1 MADENKLRE
10 YLKLVTADLSRARAR
25 VRELEGEPVAIV
37 GMACRFPGDVHGPD
51 QLWDLVDQGRDAIGP
66 FPVERGWPEGG
77 QGGFL
82 AGVAEFDADFFGIS
96 PREARTMDPQQR
108 LVLEGAWE
116 ALEHAGIGPA
126 SLRGSRT
133 GVYVGAYYQGYDAL
147 ADHAEELIIGN
158 ASSVISGRVSYAL
171 GLEGPSLTVDTACSS
186 SLVAIHSAVTAL
198 HRGEC
203 TLALAGGVSVM
214 ASPSVFVE
222 IARQQGLA
230 SDGRCKAFAA
240 AADGTGF
247 AEGVALLVLQRLSE
261 AQAAGRRVLA
271 VVRGSAVNSD
281 GASNGLTA
289 PNGLSQQR
297 VIRQA
302 LAAARL
308 STSDVDLVEAHGTGT
323 TLGDPIEAQ
332 AIIATYGQDRETP
345 VRLGSLKSNLG
356 HTQAAAGV
364 GGVIK
369 LVQAMHHG
377 RMPRTLH
384 VDQPTPHVDWS
395 AGAVELLTDA
405 ADWPASAERPRRAA
419 VSSFGVS
426 GTNAHVIL
434 EEPPPAAETTVTDS
448 PPIHPWLVSGKGEQ
462 GLHAQARALL
472 PVPGSEAAIGHA
484 LATTRS
490 ALTHRAVVIGADRDE
505 LARGLASL
513 ADGEPLPQVVTGVVG
528 QPGQVAFVFPGQGTQ
543 WVGIGRELIEA
554 SPVFAARMAECEH
567 ALKSFVDW
575 SVTDALGDPEA
586 LADVEVLQPL
596 LWAVMVSLA
605 EVWRSHGVQPAAV
618 IGHSQGEIAA
628 AVVAGALSLEDG
640 ARVVCLRSR
649 IAARS
654 LPRQGGM
661 VAVTL
666 PPERVRDRW
675 HIAAVNGPSSCVVS
689 GRDEEL
695 DALVAEF
702 PDNTRRVASA
712 FASHSPHMEVIRDEL
727 LAAFE
732 PLRPKAGTVP
742 FMSTVT
748 GRIMPGAELDAEYW
762 YRNVRQTVRL
772 DLAVTALAEQGFGTF
787 IEVSG
792 HPVLSASLQDL
803 VDNGIV
809 LATLRRDD
817 GGPRRVLRALGEAH
831 VRGVAVDWTP
841 TLGAVS
847 GPAVELPTYAFRRQ
861 RYWLD
866 PVGGALTSVEL
877 AGGETLF
884 TAEISLATQPWLAGH
899 AVSGSI
905 LLPGVAF
912 VEMAVRAGDELGTPR
927 VEELA
932 LHHPLVLPANG
943 SVQVQV
949 FVGAADGDRRSVTIH
964 SRRGADEW
972 IQHASGT
979 LTAESVSADHL
990 DAWPP
995 PGTPLDL
1002 DGYYDDLAARGMEYG
1017 PDFQGLRAA
1026 WRDGNT
1032 LWAEVALPEQEG
1044 PYLLHPALFDAAI
1057 HASIMDSAENRLPFV
1072 WEGVSV
1078 HAVGASALRVR
1089 IRISADGDLSLLL
1102 ADESGAPVASVDR
1115 LASRPVGTALTR
1127 TAGTLFRL
1135 DWITVDVPATGTAI
1149 PVCRP
1154 VSVADALA
1162 EVQRWLAVDA
1172 GALAVV
1178 TRNAVAV
1185 DGSVP
1190 DPDAAAIWG
1199 LVRSAQSEHPGRFLL
1214 VDAES
1219 PLPPGLMSLG
1229 EPQLAVRGGR
1239 LFAPRLARAE
1249 ATGQARALDPD
1260 GTVVVTGASG
1270 TVGGLVARHL
1280 VAEHGVRHLLLL
1292 SRRGDIP
1299 VLAVEG
1305 VHVTALACD
1314 VGDRDALAAALASI
1328 PAAHPLTGVFHAAG
1342 VLDDGL
1348 VESLTPER
1356 LDRVWRAKADGA
1368 RHLHELTRNADLAE
1382 FVLFSSAAGVLGN
1395 AGQGNYAAAN
1405 TYLDALAAARRSHG
1419 LPARSLAWGLWA
1431 DRSAIVTEDAYD
1443 RTVRRG
1449 VRPMAAAD
1457 ALALLDAALR
1467 TDEPLLL
1474 PMDVDLTVLRDMDDL
1489 PRLWRGLLRTR
1500 THRPTAQVVT
1510 RSLTDVPP
1518 GERVAA
1524 LTDLVLGHTAKVLGR
1539 DDRVDIDRPFRDL
1552 GFDSLSAVEL
1562 RNRINAATGVRL
1574 SATAVFSYP
1583 TPRALVAKLLADLFP
1598 ADAAPQTQ
1606 DGPLDVDTLDVDS
1619 LVAHALRD
1627 A

>member
-37 GMACRFPGDVHGPD
+37 GMACRFPGGVHGPD
-51 QLWDLVDQGRDAIGP
+51 QLWDLVDEGRDAIGP
-66 FPVERGWPEGG
+66 FPVERGWPEDGH
-77 QGGFL
+77 GGFL
-82 AGVAEFDADFFGIS
+82 DGVAEFDADFFGIS

-108 LVLEGAWE
+108 LVLESAWE
-116 ALEHAGIGPA
+116 ALEHAGIGPS

-133 GVYVGAYYQGYDAL
+133 GVYVGAYYQGYDGL

-186 SLVAIHSAVTAL
+186 SLVALHSAVTAL

-230 SDGRCKAFAA
+230 ADGRCKAFAA

-271 VVRGSAVNSD
+271 VVRGTAVNSD

-345 VRLGSLKSNLG
+345 VRLGSLKSNIG

-369 LVQAMHHG
+369 LVQALRHG

-384 VDQPTPHVDWS
+384 VDEPTPHVNWS
-395 AGAVELLTDA
+395 AGAVDLLTDA
-405 ADWPASAERPRRAA
+405 ADWPVSPDRPRRAA

-434 EEPPPAAETTVTDS
+434 EEPPAAAETTVADA
-448 PPIHPWLVSGKGEQ
+448 PEVLPWLVSGKGEQ
-462 GLHAQARALL
+462 GLRAQARVLL
-472 PVPGSEAAIGHA
+472 DVPGAPAAIGHA
-484 LATTRS
+484 LAMTRS
-490 ALTHRAVVIGADRDE
+490 AITHRAVVLGADRDE
-505 LARGLASL
+505 LTEGLASL

-543 WVGIGRELIEA
+543 WVGMGRELLA
-554 SPVFAARMAECEH
+554 SSPVFAARLAECEQ

-575 SVTDALGDPEA
+575 SVTDVLGDQDA
-586 LADVEVLQPL
+586 LADVEVLQPV

-605 EVWRSHGVQPAAV
+605 EVWRAYGVQPAAV
-618 IGHSQGEIAA
+618 VGHSQGEIAA

-640 ARVVCLRSR
+640 ARVICLRSR

-666 PPERVRDRW
+666 PAERVRDRW

-702 PDNTRRVASA
+702 PDNTRRVAAA
-712 FASHSPHMEVIRDEL
+712 FASHSPHMEAIRDEL

-732 PLRPKAGTVP
+732 PLRPQGGTVS

-748 GRIMPGAELDAEYW
+748 GRIMPGTELDAEYW
-762 YRNVRQTVRL
+762 YRNVRETVRL

-841 TLGAVS
+841 ALGVVS
-847 GPAVELPTYAFRRQ
+847 GPAVELPTYAFQRQ

-866 PVGGALTSVEL
+866 PVGGALTSIDL
-877 AGGETLF
+877 AGGDTLF
-884 TAEISLATQPWLAGH
+884 TAEVSLAAQPWLAGH
-899 AVSGSI
+899 AVSGTV

-912 VEMAVRAGDELGTPR
+912 VEMAVRAGDEVGAPR
-927 VEELA
+927 VEELT
-932 LHHPLVLPANG
+932 LHQPLVIPAHHAVP
-943 SVQVQV
+943 VQVL
-949 FVGAADGDRRSVTIH
+949 VGAADGDRRSVTIH
-964 SRRGADEW
+964 SRSGADEW
-972 IQHASGT
+972 SLHASGT
-979 LTAESVSADHL
+979 LTAASVPADHL
-990 DAWPP
+990 DTWPP
-995 PGTPLDL
+995 AGTPLDL
-1002 DGYYDDLAARGMEYG
+1002 SRYYDELAARGLEYG

-1026 WRDGNT
+1026 WRDGDT
-1032 LWAEVALPEQEG
+1032 LWAEVSLPEQDG

-1057 HASIMDSAENRLPFV
+1057 HASIMDSEENRLPFV
-1072 WEGVSV
+1072 WEGVAV

-1127 TAGTLFRL
+1127 AVGTLFRL
-1135 DWITVDVPATGTAI
+1135 DWIPVEATATEV

-1154 VSVADALA
+1154 TSVADALSD
-1162 EVQRWLAVDA
+1162 VQRWLAKE
-1172 GALAVV
+1172 GPLAVV
-1178 TRNAVAV
+1178 TRNAVTV
-1185 DGSVP
+1185 DGTAP
-1190 DPDAAAIWG
+1190 NPDAAAIWG

-1214 VDAES
+1214 VDTDGEALTTE
-1219 PLPPGLMSLG
+1219 G
-1229 EPQLAVRGGR
+1229 EPQLAVRGGQA
-1239 LFAPRLARAE
+1239 FAPRLARTE
-1249 ATGQARALDPD
+1249 ATGSARSLN
-1260 GTVVVTGASG
+1260 GTVLVTGASG

-1292 SRRGDIP
+1292 SRRGEVP
-1299 VLAVEG
+1299 ELAADLAAQG
-1305 VHVTALACD
+1305 AHVTALACD
-1314 VGDRDALAAALASI
+1314 VGDRDALSAALASI

-1348 VESLTPER
+1348 VDSLTPER
-1356 LDRVWRAKADGA
+1356 LNRVWRAKADGA
-1368 RHLHELTRNADLAE
+1368 RHLHELTGDAELAE

-1405 TYLDALAAARRSHG
+1405 TYLDALASVRRSEG

-1431 DRSAIVTEDAYD
+1431 DRSEIMTEDAYD

-1474 PMDVDLTVLRDMDDL
+1474 PMDVDLAVLRDMDDL
-1489 PRLWRGLLRTR
+1489 PRLWRGLLPMRTY
-1500 THRPTAQVVT
+1500 RPTAQVVT
-1510 RSLTDVPP
+1510 RSLADVPA
-1518 GERVAA
+1518 GERVAV

-1562 RNRINAATGVRL
+1562 RNRVNAATGVRL
-1574 SATAVFSYP
+1574 SATAVFSHP
-1583 TPRALVAKLLADLFP
+1583 TPRALVAKLMDDLFP
-1598 ADAAPQTQ
+1598 ADAAPEAE
-1606 DGPLDVDTLDVDS
+1606 DGPLDVDALDVDS